1 MKKLIERLFG
11 ACMLALLA
19 GCGSDGT
26 DPMNG
31 GTPLAAPSPV
41 VTVDG
46 DTATVR
52 WSAVENAHQYG
63 WEVKNDADETVET
76 GTVFAAAYSFT
87 MKEETLYSV
96 RVMSKARPNSEFKDS
111 EWSEYVTASSN
122 MLPAPKPAVDTKTLT
137 DTSATLEW
145 QEVEGAG
152 SYKYQL
158 ADKSGEII
166 KEGSETALSVTFDDL
181 AEGTEYRF
189 RAMTVSKETGKTDSP
204 WSAYV
209 SFKTRA
215 HEKLAT
221 PTATVSNRTAVSAT
235 VNWPNIAKA
244 KKYAYKLYEA
254 TVESTPVKEGETA
267 ETNVTLGELKELTDY
282 YFTLRAVADE
292 TDPYMS
298 DSDESAPVKFR
309 TKSSAAISF
318 DAELPEHEQDGI
330 IRAFPGAEGAGMFTT
345 GGRSGQVIHVTNL
358 NDSGA
363 GSLRD
368 AIGRAGARTIVF
380 DVAGTIELKS
390 TLKIANGNLTIAGQ
404 TAPGDGICIKGC
416 GMEVNADN
424 VIIRYLR
431 IRPGDE
437 HGDDGTDA
445 LGGRYMQNIIIDHCS
460 LSWSTDECVSFYVNR
475 NMTMQYCLA
484 YESLR
489 NGGHGKGSHGYGG
502 IWGGAPASFHH
513 NILAHHDSRN
523 PRLDSPEQYGDG
535 PTPGATAKAKG
546 INRTDRLLDFRNNVV
561 YNFCNYPAYGGVDI
575 TMNFVG
581 NYYKWG
587 PASINGCGPSYKYDK
602 NTGKNIESGNKACHR
617 DYFCSADTYYDGNG
631 VNLTEEKY
639 VIGNPKIFTNG
650 NSNVLDPSTASNL
663 DSKKATANNQNG
675 FVKGTAGPKKD
686 GEEQVVCKF
695 EPVFAGSNYSVKT
708 IPDGKACSVTTH
720 TADEAFN
727 ILVQY
732 CGASLRQD
740 EADRRVLD
748 DVKNGSGS
756 SGENTTT
763 TNAKG
768 MKRSWN
774 GIIDS
779 QNDKGGY
786 PTLTATQKEIDR
798 IKDTDGDGIP
808 DYYEDLF
815 GLDSDN
821 KADGNEKTLDPQG
834 LYTNLEIYLH
844 YLVKDITKAQTA
856 TGTYAEIK

>member
-1 MKKLIERLFG
+1 MKNLIERLFG

-41 VTVDG
+41 VTVEG

-63 WEVKNDADETVET
+63 WELKNDADETVQS
-76 GTVFAAAYSFT
+76 GTVFASAYSFT
-87 MKEETLYSV
+87 MEEERLYSF
-96 RVMSKARPNSEFKDS
+96 RVMAKARPNSEFRDS
-111 EWSEYVTASSN
+111 EWSDYVTASSN
-122 MLPAPKPAVDTKTLT
+122 MLPAPKPAVDEKTLT

-145 QEVEGAG
+145 QAVEEAG

-158 ADKSGEII
+158 TDKSGETV
-166 KEGSETALSVTFDDL
+166 KEGSETGLSVTFDDL
-181 AEGTEYRF
+181 TEGTEYRF
-189 RAMTVSKETGKTDSP
+189 RAMSVSKEAGKSDSP

-209 SFKTRA
+209 NFKTRA

-221 PTATVSNRTAVSAT
+221 PAPTVSNRTAASAA
-235 VNWPNIAKA
+235 VNWPTVAKA
-244 KKYAYKLYEA
+244 AKYAYKLYEA
-254 TVESTPVKEGETA
+254 ALETTPVKEGETA
-267 ETNVTLGELKELTDY
+267 ETNVVLGDLKELTDY

-309 TKSSAAISF
+309 TKSSSAVEF
-318 DAELPEHEQDGI
+318 DPELPKHEQDGI
-330 IRAFPGAEGAGMFTT
+330 LRAFPGAEGAGMFTT
-345 GGRSGQVIHVTNL
+345 GGRGGAVYHVQNL
-358 NDSGA
+358 NDSGP
-363 GSLRD
+363 GSLRE
-368 AIGRAGARTIVF
+368 AVGRAGIRTIVF
-380 DVAGTIELKS
+380 DVAGNIELKS

-404 TAPGDGICIKGC
+404 TAPGDGICIKGY
-416 GMEVNADN
+416 GVEVDADN

-431 IRPGDE
+431 FRPGDE
-437 HGDDGTDA
+437 NGNDGTDA

-460 LSWSTDECVSFYVNR
+460 MSWSTDECVSFYVNR

-535 PTPGATAKAKG
+535 PTPGATAKTKG
-546 INRTDRLLDFRNNVV
+546 INRTDRKLDFRNNVV

-587 PASINGCGPSYKYDK
+587 PASVNGCGPSYKYSSSTGQ
-602 NTGKNIESGNKACHR
+602 NTEGANKANHR
-617 DYFCSADTYYDGNG
+617 DYFCSADTYYDNNG
-631 VNLTEEKY
+631 VSSTPEGC
-639 VIGNPKIFTNG
+639 VTGNPKIYTAG
-650 NSNVLDPSTASNL
+650 NSNVLDSSLSPNL
-663 DSKKATANNQNG
+663 DSRKATNNNQNG
-675 FVKGTAGPKKD
+675 FIAGTTSGSKGSCPWA
-686 GEEQVVCKF
+686 
-695 EPVFAGSNYSVKT
+695 PVWNSTNYPIVT

-720 TADEAFN
+720 TANEAFN
-727 ILVQY
+727 VLVQY

-740 EADRRVLD
+740 AADKRVLQ
-748 DVKNGSGS
+748 DVLNGTGT

-768 MKRSWN
+768 MKRSWY

-786 PTLTATQKEIDR
+786 PTLTATQEELDR
-798 IKDTDGDGIP
+798 VKDSDGDGIP

>member
-122 MLPAPKPAVDTKTLT
+122 MLPARNPAVDTKTLT

-309 TKSSAAISF
+309 TKSSAAIGF

-345 GGRSGQVIHVTNL
+345 GGRGGQVIHVTNL

-363 GSLRD
+363 GSLR
-368 AIGRAGARTIVF
+368 AAVEQAGRRTIVF
-380 DVAGTIELKS
+380 DVAGTIELAK
-390 TLKIANGNLTIAGQ
+390 TLKIQNGDMTIAGQ
-404 TAPGDGICIKGC
+404 TAPGDGICLKNYELNIA
-416 GMEVNADN
+416 ADN

-431 IRPGDE
+431 IRPGDKA
-437 HGDDGTDA
+437 GNDGLDA
-445 LGGRYMQNIIIDHCS
+445 IGARDMQNIIIDHCS
-460 LSWSTDECVSFYVNR
+460 MSWSTDECASFYVNK
-475 NMTMQYCLA
+475 NMTMQWCMM

-489 NGGHGKGSHGYGG
+489 NGKHGKGSHGYGG

-523 PRLDSPEQYGDG
+523 PRFDGPEQYGDQEQG
-535 PTPGATAKAKG
+535 RDNAKKKG
-546 INRTDRLLDFRNNVV
+546 ITSDKRLVDFRNNVV
-561 YNFCNYPAYGGVDI
+561 YNFCNYPGYGGVGI
-575 TMNFVG
+575 KMNYIG

-587 PASINGCGPSYKYDK
+587 PASCKGTGPSYKD
-602 NTGKNIESGNKACHR
+602 GVESASKSFER
-617 DYFCSADTYYDGNG
+617 PWFFQADVYYNGNG
-631 VNLTEEKY
+631 LATPVTGSPHLYLENNNKFDTTAGNESTGQALTAD
-639 VIGNPKIFTNG
+639 N
-650 NSNVLDPSTASNL
+650 
-663 DSKKATANNQNG
+663 KKAMVINTKHPASSDLNQFVYSAN
-675 FVKGTAGPKKD
+675 VY
-686 GEEQVVCKF
+686 
-695 EPVFAGSNYSVKT
+695 PVEV
-708 IPDGKACSVTTH
+708 DGKVCSVTTH

-727 ILVQY
+727 LMTQY

-740 EADRRVLD
+740 EADARVLT
-748 DVKNGSGS
+748 DVKNGTGS

-763 TNAKG
+763 TNANG
-768 MKRSWN
+768 LKRSWY
-774 GIIDS
+774 GLIDTPD
-779 QNDKGGY
+779 DKGGY
-786 PTLTATQKEIDR
+786 PTLTATQEEIDR

>member
-309 TKSSAAISF
+309 TKSSAAIGF

-345 GGRSGQVIHVTNL
+345 GGRGGQVIHVTNL

-363 GSLRD
+363 GSLR
-368 AIGRAGARTIVF
+368 AAVEQAGRRTIVF
-380 DVAGTIELKS
+380 DVAGTIELAK
-390 TLKIANGNLTIAGQ
+390 TLKIQNGDMTIAGQ
-404 TAPGDGICIKGC
+404 TAPGDGICLKNYELNIA
-416 GMEVNADN
+416 ADN

-431 IRPGDE
+431 IRPGDKA
-437 HGDDGTDA
+437 GNDGLDA
-445 LGGRYMQNIIIDHCS
+445 IGARDMQNII
-460 LSWSTDECVSFYVNR
+460 
-475 NMTMQYCLA
+475 MT
-484 YESLR
+484 
-489 NGGHGKGSHGYGG
+489 
-502 IWGGAPASFHH
+502 
-513 NILAHHDSRN
+513 
-523 PRLDSPEQYGDG
+523 
-535 PTPGATAKAKG
+535 TARCRG
-546 INRTDRLLDFRNNVV
+546 R
-561 YNFCNYPAYGGVDI
+561 P
-575 TMNFVG
+575 
-581 NYYKWG
+581 
-587 PASINGCGPSYKYDK
+587 
-602 NTGKNIESGNKACHR
+602 
-617 DYFCSADTYYDGNG
+617 
-631 VNLTEEKY
+631 
-639 VIGNPKIFTNG
+639 
-650 NSNVLDPSTASNL
+650 
-663 DSKKATANNQNG
+663 
-675 FVKGTAGPKKD
+675 
-686 GEEQVVCKF
+686 
-695 EPVFAGSNYSVKT
+695 
-708 IPDGKACSVTTH
+708 
-720 TADEAFN
+720 
-727 ILVQY
+727 
-732 CGASLRQD
+732 
-740 EADRRVLD
+740 
-748 DVKNGSGS
+748 
-756 SGENTTT
+756 
-763 TNAKG
+763 TNAP
-768 MKRSWN
+768 RSM
-774 GIIDS
+774 
-779 QNDKGGY
+779 
-786 PTLTATQKEIDR
+786 
-798 IKDTDGDGIP
+798 
-808 DYYEDLF
+808 
-815 GLDSDN
+815 
-821 KADGNEKTLDPQG
+821 
-834 LYTNLEIYLH
+834 
-844 YLVKDITKAQTA
+844 
-856 TGTYAEIK
+856 

>member
-254 TVESTPVKEGETA
+254 TVESTPVKEGETT

-309 TKSSAAISF
+309 TKSSAAIGF

-345 GGRSGQVIHVTNL
+345 GGRGGQVIHVTNL

-363 GSLRD
+363 GSLR
-368 AIGRAGARTIVF
+368 AAVEQAGRRTIVF
-380 DVAGTIELKS
+380 DVAGTIELAK
-390 TLKIANGNLTIAGQ
+390 TLKIQNGDVTIAGQ
-404 TAPGDGICIKGC
+404 TAPGDGICLKNYELNIA
-416 GMEVNADN
+416 ADN

-431 IRPGDE
+431 IRPGDKA
-437 HGDDGTDA
+437 GNDGLDA
-445 LGGRYMQNIIIDHCS
+445 IGARDMQNIIIDHCS
-460 LSWSTDECVSFYVNR
+460 MSWSTDECASFYVNK
-475 NMTMQYCLA
+475 NMTMQWCMM

-489 NGGHGKGSHGYGG
+489 NGKHGKGSHGYGG

-523 PRLDSPEQYGDG
+523 PRFDGPEQYGDQEQG
-535 PTPGATAKAKG
+535 RENSKKKG
-546 INRTDRLLDFRNNVV
+546 ITSDKRLVDFRNNVV
-561 YNFCNYPAYGGVDI
+561 YNFCNYPGYGGVGI
-575 TMNFVG
+575 KMNYIG

-587 PASINGCGPSYKYDK
+587 PASYKGTGPSYK
-602 NTGKNIESGNKACHR
+602 NGVESASKACQR
-617 DYFCSADTYYDGNG
+617 LWFFYADVYYDGNG
-631 VNLTEEKY
+631 LATPVTGAPHLYLENNNKFDTTVGDASKGQTLTAD
-639 VIGNPKIFTNG
+639 N
-650 NSNVLDPSTASNL
+650 
-663 DSKKATANNQNG
+663 KKAMDINTKHPASTDLNQ
-675 FVKGTAGPKKD
+675 FVYNSSAY
-686 GEEQVVCKF
+686 
-695 EPVFAGSNYSVKT
+695 PVEA
-708 IPDGKACSVTTH
+708 DGKACSVTTH

-727 ILVQY
+727 LMMQY

-740 EADRRVLD
+740 DADARVLT
-748 DVKNGSGS
+748 DVKNGTGT
-756 SGENTTT
+756 SGEGTTT
-763 TNAKG
+763 TNANG
-768 MKRSWN
+768 LKRSWY
-774 GIIDS
+774 GLIDTPD
-779 QNDKGGY
+779 DKGGY
-786 PTLTATQKEIDR
+786 PTLTATQEEIDR